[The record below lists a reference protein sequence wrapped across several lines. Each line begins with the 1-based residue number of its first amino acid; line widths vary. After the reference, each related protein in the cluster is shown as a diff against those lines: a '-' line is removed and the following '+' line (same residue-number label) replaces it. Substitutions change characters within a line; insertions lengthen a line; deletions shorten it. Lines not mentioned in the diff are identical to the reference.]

1 MTKDGVAMATPA
13 QEILILKTAALG
25 DVLRTTSILPGLAA
39 RAPHARVVWVTA
51 PSARPLVERH
61 RLVSEVI
68 DFESRAVGS
77 ADRLLEKLAPR
88 RFEWVIS
95 LDDEEP
101 LCRIASGVS
110 AARLSGAFLAPSGQ
124 RTYSDD
130 VEPWFGMGL
139 LAKAG
144 KAEADRRKIEN
155 TRTHPEI
162 LATMLGLAPGKP
174 ELPLDPAEARW
185 AAEFAARVELH
196 GFGPVIGLN
205 TGAGSRWKTKELRIE
220 ELEAVVVALSE
231 RFARRITFVLLGG
244 RDEASRNAEIARRLA
259 SLAPAPRVIDAGS
272 DNSLSRFAAIV
283 ARLDFLLTSD
293 SLAMHVAIARDVPL
307 VVFFAPTSA
316 AEIELYGLGEKVW
329 STAPDYCSYRVDA
342 DNSTITAARLL
353 PAIERTLARFP
364 PRGT

>member
-1 MTKDGVAMATPA
+1 MTKDLLTMTTAAP
-13 QEILILKTAALG
+13 EILILKTAALG
-25 DVLRTTSILPGLAA
+25 DVLRTTSILPGLVA
-39 RAPHARVVWVTA
+39 RYPGARVAWVTA

-68 DFESRAVGS
+68 EFDPRAVG
-77 ADRLLEKLAPR
+77 AAERMLERWKER
-88 RFEWVIS
+88 RFAWVIS

-101 LCRIASGVS
+101 LCRIASGVAS
-110 AARLSGAFLAPSGQ
+110 AWLSGAYLDAIGK

-144 KAEADRRKIEN
+144 KAAADRRKIEN
-155 TRTHPEI
+155 QRTHPEI

-174 ELPLDPAEARW
+174 ELPLDPAEVRW
-185 AAEFAARVELH
+185 AAEFATRVGLAGH
-196 GFGPVIGLN
+196 GPVIGLN

-220 ELEAVVVALSE
+220 ELEAVVATLGK
-231 RFARRITFVLLGG
+231 RYDQRATFVLLGG

-259 SLAPAPRVIDAGS
+259 ALSPAPRLIDAGV
-272 DNSLSRFAAIV
+272 DHSLARFAAIV

-353 PAIERTLARFP
+353 PAIERTLVRFP
-364 PRGT
+364 PRGR

>member
-1 MTKDGVAMATPA
+1 MNEPES
-13 QEILILKTAALG
+13 EILILKTAALG

-39 RAPHARVVWVTA
+39 RHPKARIRWVTA

-61 RLVSEVI
+61 RLVHEVI
-68 DFESRAVGS
+68 EFESRSVGA
-77 ADRLLEKLAPR
+77 ADRLIARFAGR
-88 RFEWVIS
+88 RFDWVIS

-101 LCRIASGVS
+101 LCAVASGVAS
-110 AARLSGAFLAPSGQ
+110 SRISGALLDAAGR
-124 RTYSDD
+124 RTYTED

-144 KAEADRRKIEN
+144 KAEADARKITN
-155 TRTHPEI
+155 QRTHPEI
-162 LATMLGLAPGKP
+162 LATMLGLTPGKP
-174 ELPLDPAEARW
+174 ELPL
-185 AAEFAARVELH
+185 AAADVLAASEFAHCVDLR

-220 ELEAVVVALSE
+220 ELANLVSALVE
-231 RFARRITFVLLGG
+231 RYAGRITFVLLGG
-244 RDEASRNAEIARRLA
+244 RDEASRNAEILRRLGA
-259 SLAPAPRVIDAGS
+259 LSPAPRVIDAGAE
-272 DNSLSRFAAIV
+272 NSLDRFAAIV

-293 SLAMHVAIARDVPL
+293 SLAMHIAIARDVPL

-342 DNSTITAARLL
+342 DNSSITAARLL

-364 PRGT
+364 PQGA